1 MASIQPVSTAPRTL
15 PAPSAPSATSTERPS
30 ANREGASL
38 TVGKT
43 TETTDKD
50 GRITL
55 RTGDGDDKVAVAAER
70 GGYSVRVNGDE
81 FRYTAEQMKK
91 LTVETQGG
99 ADQISIDTGGKDLS
113 SASGGFRVIA
123 GKGDDQVG
131 LEGHGVAI
139 ESGEGNN
146 SVFAR
151 GSGNALHGHE
161 WGGKDRFVVEGDKNL
176 IITGA
181 QAGRTSGGTQ
191 LAVAGQGNSIY
202 DGGERQ
208 RGAATAD
215 PSLMAQLRAGL
226 DQARLGA
233 AWRPAGNAMN
243 TSPDATSAPATSA
256 APSASRTNTTKFSPL
271 PPPSVTDE
279 RVFSP
284 EFYGQKYPDLAAH
297 GLTTPEQLSQHW
309 KEFGIK
315 EGRQGSPEF
324 NSVQYLDGYPDL
336 RKNGVQTPEQAL
348 QHYLTHG
355 VAEGRLGALP
365 ASAAPTASLPSA
377 AATPSA
383 QPALAA
389 PSAPQGGGQPAAVPA
404 AQPAPSPQGVRQVDE
419 LLDTAQF
426 AGGLSPAARGIVHKL
441 FSSNQPVAA
450 LDTSRL
456 DAGEQEYLARALNN
470 RGDLRFGPDLGAKG
484 WSVQGLRDSFVALE
498 HPDVK
503 YSTFP
508 GVTVAKETA
517 SYSTADAM
525 GAISRMNHG
534 VAAQSRAEQRE
545 AAVSQS
551 IVGLDPRNAITAD
564 VYTGY
569 LRGKGISD
577 ADIQQT
583 FMPVYQAQLD
593 RYATNVRT
601 YYAGQGLPPP
611 ERAYTEVYAQDLL
624 RDPTI
629 LARWPA

>member
-1 MASIQPVSTAPRTL
+1 MASIQPVSTAPRNL
-15 PAPSAPSATSTERPS
+15 PAPSAPSATRTDRPS
-30 ANREGASL
+30 AQREGASL

-43 TETTDKD
+43 TESTDKD

-55 RTGDGDDKVAVAAER
+55 RTGDGDDKVTVAAAR
-70 GGYSVRVNGDE
+70 DGYSVRVNGDE
-81 FRYTAEQMKK
+81 FRYTADQMKR
-91 LTVETQGG
+91 LTLETQGG

-113 SASGGFRVIA
+113 SVSGGFRVIA
-123 GKGDDQVG
+123 GKGDDRVG
-131 LEGHGVAI
+131 LEGHGVAV
-139 ESGEGNN
+139 EVGEGNN

-181 QAGRTSGGTQ
+181 QHGRTSGGTQ

-208 RGAATAD
+208 RGATTAD
-215 PSLMAQLRAGL
+215 PSLMAQLRQGL

-233 AWRPAGNAMN
+233 AWRPAGNPMSS
-243 TSPDATSAPATSA
+243 SPEATTAPAASA
-256 APSASRTNTTKFSPL
+256 APGASRPNTTQFSPL

-297 GLTTPEQLSQHW
+297 GLTTPEQLTQHW
-309 KEFGIK
+309 KEFGIR

-324 NSVQYLDGYPDL
+324 NSAQYLDGYPDL

-348 QHYLTHG
+348 QHYLTYG

-365 ASAAPTASLPSA
+365 GGAPATTVDPSA
-377 AATPSA
+377 
-383 QPALAA
+383 PAIVAA
-389 PSAPQGGGQPAAVPA
+389 PSAPQGGRQPAAVTA
-404 AQPAPSPQGVRQVDE
+404 AQPPPSPQGARQVDE

-426 AGGLSPAARGIVHKL
+426 AGGLSPTARGIVHKL
-441 FSSNQPVAA
+441 FSSDQPVAA
-450 LDTSRL
+450 LDTRRL
-456 DAGEQEYLARALNN
+456 DAGEQDYLARALNN

-508 GVTVAKETA
+508 GVSVPKETA
-517 SYSTADAM
+517 RYSTADAL
-525 GAISRMNHG
+525 GAIARMNEG
-534 VAAQSRAEQRE
+534 VAAQSQAEQRQ

-551 IVGLDPRNAITAD
+551 IIGLDPRNAITAD

-569 LRGKGISD
+569 LRGKGVSD

-593 RYATNVRT
+593 RYAANVRS